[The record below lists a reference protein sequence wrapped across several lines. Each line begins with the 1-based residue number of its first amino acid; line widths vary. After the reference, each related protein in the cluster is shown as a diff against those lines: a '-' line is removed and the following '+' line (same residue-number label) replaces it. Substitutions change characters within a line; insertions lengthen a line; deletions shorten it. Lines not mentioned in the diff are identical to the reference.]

1 MSLRDILSHNIT
13 KKIKYNSEDHN
24 KNLINE
30 LIDEKGDIFEK
41 IFNITF
47 IECLEHFA
55 GVNTKEELKGL
66 KLFSELKEQIIQLKV
81 YKKRINN
88 ANPRKKKKTLVEDDS

>member
-66 KLFSELKEQIIQLKV
+66 KLFSELKEQIIQKDGISYYDNLEIFCPTISQ
-81 YKKRINN
+81 KK
-88 ANPRKKKKTLVEDDS
+88 